1 MAKVTARREGEASI
15 RPLGAGAAP
24 PEAGLVAEGVRYSA
38 GASRLL
44 DDVSVAVIPGEVLAV
59 VGPNGAGKST
69 LLRVLA
75 GDLAPQAGRVLLDGR
90 AIGELRAGELARL
103 RAVLPQQSLLQFA
116 FTVREVVQF
125 GRYPRDDGPERDA
138 LVVGQALRAAE
149 VEALSERIYPTLSG
163 GEQARVQYARV
174 LAQEARYLLLD
185 EPTAAL
191 DIRHQELVLRVARRQ
206 TAAGIGVLAIL
217 HDLNLAAA
225 HADRIVLLSRGRVA
239 AAGTPWEVF
248 TSERLSAAFEHPI
261 MVTPHPARPCPL
273 IVTGPD

>member
-1 MAKVTARREGEASI
+1 
-15 RPLGAGAAP
+15 LAP
-24 PEAGLVAEGVRYSA
+24 ETGLAAEGVGYGA
-38 GASRLL
+38 GGVRLL

-75 GDLAPQAGRVLLDGR
+75 GDLRPKAGRVLLDGR
-90 AIGELRAGELARL
+90 ALNTLHAGELAWL
-103 RAVLPQQSLLQFA
+103 RAVLPQQSLLQFS
-116 FTVREVVQF
+116 FTTREVVQF

-138 LVVGQALRAAE
+138 LVVGQAMRAAE
-149 VEALSERIYPTLSG
+149 VEPLSERIYPTLSG

-191 DIRHQELVLRVARRQ
+191 DIRHQELVLRMARRQ
-206 TAAGIGVLAIL
+206 AAAGAGVLAIL

-225 HADRIVLLSRGRVA
+225 HADRIVLLSRGRVV

-248 TSERLSAAFEHPI
+248 TAERLSAAFEHPI
-261 MVTPHPARPCPL
+261 IVTTHPVRPCPL
-273 IVTGPD
+273 VVAGPD